1 MDLTNLKTKEQ
12 VLTEDY
18 EDVVY
23 YSPNIL
29 ENIKLSE
36 EQLEYRKVLS
46 DFRNLTVEA
55 LTEACMFYLSDTN
68 YEIDYIIPNDRIK
81 EVLGIK
87 DGNFIT
93 QQLRFVFPI
102 LDEKNIVQGFI
113 GYDYDQPKYKYLIN
127 IASFGDKTKLFYNK
141 QHIKKA
147 YETGVALIEEG
158 IMDSINLNSIG
169 LYNNFSLMG
178 SYMTEHHARV
188 LNRMDLAVLIPDNDE
203 TGQKAIQSW
212 KRAIDTKKVIIN
224 IKKRPITKK
233 YMDENGEV
241 KEVQTTTKDLDDVL
255 RIDGRNKKEFL
266 KLYNLI
272 LSEKDNPF
280 IDGKVYNF

>member
-1 MDLTNLKTKEQ
+1 MDFNNLKTMEQ
-12 VLTEDY
+12 IMLEDY
-18 EDVVY
+18 NYVVF
-23 YSPNIL
+23 YSPKIL
-29 ENIKLSE
+29 ENIRTSE
-36 EQLEYRKVLS
+36 EQSEYRKVLS
-46 DFRNLTVEA
+46 EFRGLTEEA
-55 LTEACMFYLSDTN
+55 LEEAHMFYLSDTN
-68 YEIDYIIPNDRIK
+68 YEIDYIISNDRVK

-102 LDEKNIVQGFI
+102 LDERKIIQGFI

-127 IASFGDKTKLFYNK
+127 IATFGDKTKLLYNK

-147 YETGVALIEEG
+147 YETGIMLVEEG
-158 IMDSINLNSIG
+158 IADTINLNSMNVK
-169 LYNNFSLMG
+169 NNVSLMG

-188 LNRMDLAVLIPDNDE
+188 LNRMDLVVLIPDNDE
-203 TGQKAIQSW
+203 PGQRAVKSW
-212 KRAIDTKKVIIN
+212 SHILDTKKVIIN

-233 YMDENGEV
+233 YVDENGEV

-255 RIDGRNKKEFL
+255 RLNDSYKKDFL

-280 IDGKVYNF
+280 IDKKVYNF

>member
-12 VLTEDY
+12 VILEDY
-18 EDVVY
+18 DDVVY
-23 YSPNIL
+23 YSHNIL
-29 ENIKLSE
+29 ENIQSSE

-46 DFRNLTVEA
+46 EFRNLPVEA
-55 LTEACMFYLSDTN
+55 LTEAGMFYLSDTN
-68 YEIDYIIPNDRIK
+68 YEVDYIIPNDRVK
-81 EVLGIK
+81 EILGIK

-102 LDEKNIVQGFI
+102 LDEKKIIQGFI

-127 IASFGDKTKLFYNK
+127 VASFADKIKLFYNK
-141 QHIKKA
+141 QHIKRA

-158 IMDSINLNSIG
+158 IADTINLNSIDIK
-169 LYNNFSLMG
+169 NNLSLMG

-188 LNRMDLAVLIPDNDE
+188 LNRMDLVVLIPDNDE
-203 TGQKAIQSW
+203 PGQEAVKIW
-212 KRAIDTKKVIIN
+212 KNMLETKKVIIN

-241 KEVQTTTKDLDDVL
+241 KEIQTTTKDLDDVL
-255 RIDGRNKKEFL
+255 RMDERNKKEFL
-266 KLYNLI
+266 KLYNSI
-272 LSEKDNPF
+272 LREKDNPF
-280 IDGKVYNF
+280 IDDKVYNF